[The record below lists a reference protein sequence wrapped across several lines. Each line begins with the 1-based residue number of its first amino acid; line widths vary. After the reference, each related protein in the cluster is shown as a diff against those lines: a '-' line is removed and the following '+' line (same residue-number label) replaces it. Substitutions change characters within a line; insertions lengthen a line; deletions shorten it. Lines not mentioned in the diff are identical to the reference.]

1 MPDED
6 SLLEEQIESSDSLQ
20 NGEEATG
27 EKPGV
32 EGRDK
37 SKLIIPNILA
47 TLVHW
52 TFKAESHS
60 LLELII
66 VGAT

>member
-6 SLLEEQIESSDSLQ
+6 SLLEEQIESSDSLRK
-20 NGEEATG
+20 GEATE

-32 EGRDK
+32 EASGK